1 MILQGTVTVNHM
13 KMKETIVCLIFL
25 LVFGCNIISECVA
38 FECQHLNT
46 SFIPLSGEWISKTD
60 GKFKKNVTY
69 TISLCGPINSKAE
82 TGNSCVSGT
91 AICMTYDNGTSL
103 SAGSFASE
111 RDEIPG
117 VHNEEIGE
125 SWLAF
130 AGDIC
135 PENTDYNMTTLINIK
150 CGLTKGSPKF
160 LDNTGCVNYFEWE
173 TNVMCKHTDDDP
185 LPNKEVRCYYYDNHK
200 RYDLSP
206 LAMKKGGYL
215 ISSELDT
222 DIYINICRDI
232 NPVGPTQGCPAGSGA
247 CKVQGAGTAS
257 ATHLELGS
265 PVSDLAQDKNGRLVL
280 VYKSEETPAGCTS
293 PPTTTIEFIC
303 PDKGQSKDPMV
314 TEDFDCQYVVEWQT
328 EYACEERTLTNSSCL
343 LSSPRY
349 DLDFDLRPLT
359 LPPGKNYKVSY
370 DKNGDAYN
378 YFINVCAETGIQCPD
393 EEHKRNIPAC
403 QISQKNSDYGKS
415 MGSTD
420 HMSISYVDN
429 DLVLTYKGGDGCEH
443 NRMQRQTV
451 INFKCNMSAENN
463 GAGNP
468 KFNREGDCI
477 YFFDWDTKY
486 ACIDHPVGE
495 ECGIKQGNQ
504 RYDFSSLIKTT
515 GSNWLALHDGDT
527 EATSKDF
534 YINVCHTVL
543 RSGEASRCDP
553 GAAICLREHLSTKNL
568 GRYEKAP
575 FYNEK
580 INMTQIVYSNGDV
593 CGDGRITSTITFI
606 CMPGS
611 EESAPVLIH
620 VSTDECKYEFEWH
633 TAVACELGHFKGDN
647 CRVQGNGFMIDL
659 SPLKKAGKDNYKAD
673 SPTDSAHDYL
683 VNVCGPLQGTGC
695 DGLQEGQAGVCQVP
709 TTGDGESFNAGQ
721 FTQQLTYYDG
731 MINLTYTGGTP
742 YHDTDKT
749 PRQSEINFL
758 CDRNAGMGN
767 PKFLVEAASNHSYL
781 FEWRTAFACPG
792 TPMECVVEDKVSGT
806 QYDLSSLARSSD
818 EENWSVAGP
827 TSGSKF
833 YLNVCG
839 PLNSVG
845 KGTGC
850 SALASVC
857 STTLQDGKEQ
867 VDNADLGRVS
877 TGLAI
882 EVEGR
887 LKLRYESPG
896 LCHNGSASVPY
907 VTNIHFICQKDA
919 MSSGPQT
926 PVKDGPCE
934 FTFTWLTSAACPLT
948 RDKEVSNR
956 SCSVKDPNSDY
967 VFNLQPLNKTGPYE
981 VKSGDMSFLLSIC
994 GSIST
999 DRCPG
1004 IPVDDKT
1011 VPAGVCELATIKQ
1024 ALAEPSTDLD
1034 FSKTGKMVLKFDGKR
1049 NSNGERVNVEV
1060 EFECDSSLD
1069 LGTPEFVALEGI
1081 TYRFQFRT
1089 SLVCAPRGTDCV
1101 VQDDAGHQ
1109 YDLTQLAR
1117 DTWWKAVDSRGSQTY
1132 YINVC
1137 RPVNNAPGT
1146 SCPDGPI
1153 GGCQSAANNRS
1164 FNIGYIHSKPVA
1176 NDGTLSLHYRNG
1188 DLCHVGTPNQA
1199 HRSTTI
1205 NFVCGSTEQGPVF
1218 MEETETCEYVFN
1230 WVTPAACPLQ
1240 RIVGKDC
1247 HVTDP
1252 RYGYQFDLTPLRK
1265 AGTDYRV
1272 KDGEY
1277 EYVLNACGALVDST
1291 TCGEGAGACQT
1302 KPNSDFTSITAGKAN
1317 SSIMYSNGE
1326 LTVTYLGGKANC
1338 HGQYERQT
1346 IIKFTCDASKDG
1358 TDGPIF
1364 IEESYNCKYVFE
1376 WPTHR
1381 ACPPWKAGACALS
1394 NGGNNYDLF
1403 DLTMT
1408 NDNYEARDG
1417 DIKYIINVCRSV
1429 IHQKN
1434 ALCPYDS
1441 AVCMVD
1447 TTKLDNDTN
1456 KYQDLGEPNS
1466 DQISFEA
1473 GHLVLTYTGGITCDS
1488 SGGKMKTVI
1497 LFQCDPQA
1505 KDTSPGDH
1513 FMVGECEHH
1522 FTWTTSAACPMGEVN
1537 NPTILTS
1544 NITCQVKNPRSEFV
1558 FDLTSL
1564 RSTSTPW
1571 KIEHE
1576 NHKYEFNVCG
1586 PLKGSVCHVNDSNI
1600 GVCQSETSD
1609 SQRAYNGGDAVH
1621 DLFYDNGNVVQELSG
1636 GDPCH
1641 NNQFKRST
1649 YITFVC
1655 NDHHGIGRPVFQGET
1670 DDCTYYISWSTN
1682 LVCENDVKCTVDT
1695 GSGTLD
1701 LSSLSRVTDKVVT
1714 STYDGSTFYLSVCS
1728 PLTPTAGLL
1737 CPPGAAVCQVKP
1749 GNTNLQVS
1757 LGKPSQA
1764 LDWDA
1769 ASQTAILR
1777 YVNGNQCDTDT
1788 TRNFTSKI
1796 VFSCGTDPR
1805 SSPVFVSKDDC
1816 VFTFSWSVP
1825 NVCVAPASAAPPTV
1839 NMCGFNDKSLG
1850 QTYDFKQLGS
1860 KTYEV
1865 NDPSSNEIY
1874 VVRMCGNI
1882 TSGGYQA
1889 SCNGAMVCRKRD
1901 GLSFGAARNFHSTK
1915 EENAIKFTYAEGEK
1929 CSGDRKAESHIR
1941 FECDRTVKDGGKPE
1955 FLDGIGCDIELVW
1968 KTDVVC
1974 PIQFSPCRTISD
1986 GHVYDLSLLSK
1997 TSGAWNITDADKNDY
2012 WFNVCGS
2019 LKGSSIPGECGSGS
2033 VACRKSGD
2041 DITSLGSFSAGTDLY
2056 MDSHTNTLV
2065 LEYKNGGDACPKHRS
2080 DNSRPANTRIVFSC
2094 GSTIGAP
2101 VLKDS
2106 DYNKDR
2112 CIFEFT
2118 WNTSLACKVQRQ
2130 NVTVVNGMV
2139 KDPRSGIA
2147 VNLAPIWDQQFKYK
2161 QQGTVFELTLNG
2173 STSHCSNGA
2182 VVCLNRAKNNKV
2194 LGMKSHAAFFMEDER
2209 VEARYS
2215 TDTRCSGDLAQEN
2228 VTSVIQF
2235 VCSSNNIGPRLIHN
2249 SSECLYVFNWETTA
2263 ACLTASIT
2271 LPIPA
2276 NPSAGGQSTDGKG
2289 GLNPGATG
2297 APSSKKGGLSGKTV
2311 GSVVATFFA
2320 LIVFCVLLVVF
2331 HRKERRET
2339 CFNNMR
2345 GLFSRTNRR
2354 EYSQLRYQRV
2364 NIVIK

>member
-1 MILQGTVTVNHM
+1 APADNIVILFTSHYGLQLMVST
-13 KMKETIVCLIFL
+13 K
-25 LVFGCNIISECVA
+25 CVA

-150 CGLTKGSPKF
+150 CGLTKG
-160 LDNTGCVNYFEWE
+160 
-173 TNVMCKHTDDDP
+173 
-185 LPNKEVRCYYYDNHK
+185 
-200 RYDLSP
+200 
-206 LAMKKGGYL
+206 
-215 ISSELDT
+215 
-222 DIYINICRDI
+222 
-232 NPVGPTQGCPAGSGA
+232 
-247 CKVQGAGTAS
+247 AGTAS

-359 LPPGKNYKVSY
+359 LPP
-370 DKNGDAYN
+370 
-378 YFINVCAETGIQCPD
+378 ETGIQCPD

-495 ECGIKQGNQ
+495 ECG
-504 RYDFSSLIKTT
+504 
-515 GSNWLALHDGDT
+515 SNWLALHDGDT

-580 INMTQIVYSNGDV
+580 INMTQIVYSNGD
-593 CGDGRITSTITFI
+593 
-606 CMPGS
+606 M
-611 EESAPVLIH
+611 SANMSLSGI
-620 VSTDECKYEFEWH
+620 
-633 TAVACELGHFKGDN
+633 L
-647 CRVQGNGFMIDL
+647 L
-659 SPLKKAGKDNYKAD
+659 SPVNLVISREITAGFREMAD

-792 TPMECVVEDKVSGT
+792 TPMD
-806 QYDLSSLARSSD
+806 LARSSD

-907 VTNIHFICQKDA
+907 
-919 MSSGPQT
+919 
-926 PVKDGPCE
+926 DGPCE

-981 VKSGDMSFLLSIC
+981 VKSGDMSFL
-994 GSIST
+994 
-999 DRCPG
+999 
-1004 IPVDDKT
+1004 T

-1544 NITCQVKNPRSEFV
+1544 NITCQVKNPRS
-1558 FDLTSL
+1558 
-1564 RSTSTPW
+1564 
-1571 KIEHE
+1571 
-1576 NHKYEFNVCG
+1576 
-1586 PLKGSVCHVNDSNI
+1586 

-1714 STYDGSTFYLSVCS
+1714 STYDGSTFYLS
-1728 PLTPTAGLL
+1728 
-1737 CPPGAAVCQVKP
+1737 
-1749 GNTNLQVS
+1749 
-1757 LGKPSQA
+1757 
-1764 LDWDA
+1764 
-1769 ASQTAILR
+1769 
-1777 YVNGNQCDTDT
+1777 
-1788 TRNFTSKI
+1788 
-1796 VFSCGTDPR
+1796 

-1997 TSGAWNITDADKNDY
+1997 T
-2012 WFNVCGS
+2012 
-2019 LKGSSIPGECGSGS
+2019 
-2033 VACRKSGD
+2033 
-2041 DITSLGSFSAGTDLY
+2041 
-2056 MDSHTNTLV
+2056 
-2065 LEYKNGGDACPKHRS
+2065 
-2080 DNSRPANTRIVFSC
+2080 
-2094 GSTIGAP
+2094 
-2101 VLKDS
+2101 

-2147 VNLAPIWDQQFKYK
+2147 VNLAPIWDQH
-2161 QQGTVFELTLNG
+2161 
-2173 STSHCSNGA
+2173 TSHCSNGA

-2354 EYSQLRYQRV
+2354 EYSQLPTDGIDDIFGEGDEVITVEDAAGGLR
-2364 NIVIK
+2364 NDTAPTENDHIVSVETRSKTYHDDSDEELLA